1 VTIEIRELVR
11 GELTRVYDIDD
22 SDDGHVVYAV
32 AAGRLKATPLEWH
45 RPRRT
50 TERWDQAIALWET
63 ILDQG
68 GAVYGA
74 LRGDLLV
81 GVAVL
86 RPRLTASRAQLQSL
100 FVSRAYRRQ
109 GVARRLVG
117 EVIRRAALGGAHE
130 LYVSA
135 VPSVPAV
142 GFYLGQGF
150 RPAELVDPD
159 LFAQEPEDIHLVKP
173 LLG

>member
-1 VTIEIRELVR
+1 MIEIRELAR
-11 GELTRVYDIDD
+11 GELTRAYDIDD
-22 SDDGHVVYAV
+22 SDDGAVVYV
-32 AAGRLKATPLEWH
+32 VTGAGLQATPLAWH

-50 TERWDQAIALWET
+50 PERWNQSIVSWER

-74 LRGDLLV
+74 LHGDLLV

-86 RPRLTASRAQLQSL
+86 RPRLTAVRAQLQSL

-109 GVARRLVG
+109 GVARQLVA
-117 EVIRRAALGGAHE
+117 EVERRAIVGGARE

-135 VPSVPAV
+135 MASVPAV
-142 GFYLGQGF
+142 GFYLAQGF
-150 RPAELVDPD
+150 RVAEEVDPD
-159 LFAQEPEDIHLVKP
+159 LFAQEPEDMHLVKP
-173 LLG
+173 L

>member
-1 VTIEIRELVR
+1 MIGIREMAR
-11 GELTRVYDIDD
+11 GELGRAYAIDD
-22 SDDGHVVYAV
+22 SDDGDVLYVVTGACLQ
-32 AAGRLKATPLEWH
+32 AAPLEWH

-50 TERWDQAIALWET
+50 AERWNQSVAQWEA

-68 GAVYGA
+68 GAVYGG
-74 LRGDLLV
+74 LHGDLLV

-86 RPRLTASRAQLQSL
+86 RPRLTAARAQLQSL

-117 EVIRRAALGGAHE
+117 EVERRAIAGGARE

-135 VPSVPAV
+135 MPSVPAV
-142 GFYLGQGF
+142 GFYLAQGF
-150 RPAELVDPD
+150 RVAEEVDPD

-173 LLG
+173 L

>member
-1 VTIEIRELVR
+1 MLEMREVAR
-11 GELTRVYDIDD
+11 AELTRAYAIDD
-22 SDDGHVVYAV
+22 SDDGDVLYVVTG
-32 AAGRLKATPLEWH
+32 AGLQATPLDWH

-50 TERWDQAIALWET
+50 PQRWDQFIASWER

-86 RPRLTASRAQLQSL
+86 RPRLSAARAQLQSL
-100 FVSRAYRRQ
+100 CVSRAYRRQ
-109 GVARRLVG
+109 GVALRLVG
-117 EVIRRAALGGAHE
+117 AVERRAIAGGARE

-135 VPSVPAV
+135 MPSVPAV
-142 GFYLGQGF
+142 GFYLAHGF
-150 RPAELVDPD
+150 RLADEVDPD

-173 LLG
+173 L

>member
-1 VTIEIRELVR
+1 MIEIRELAR
-11 GELTRVYDIDD
+11 GELRRAYAIDD
-22 SDDGHVVYAV
+22 SDDGDVLYVVTG
-32 AAGRLKATPLEWH
+32 AGLQVTPLDWH

-50 TERWDQAIALWET
+50 PQRWNDFIASWER
-63 ILDQG
+63 ILAEG

-74 LRGDLLV
+74 PHGDLLV

-86 RPRLTASRAQLQSL
+86 RPRLTAVRDQLQSL

-117 EVIRRAALGGAHE
+117 AVERRARAGGARE

-135 VPSVPAV
+135 MPSVPAV
-142 GFYLGQGF
+142 GFYLAHGF
-150 RPAELVDPD
+150 RLADEVDPD

-173 LLG
+173 L

>member
-1 VTIEIRELVR
+1 MIEIRELAR

-22 SDDGHVVYAV
+22 SDDGDVVYV
-32 AAGRLKATPLEWH
+32 VTAGRLMATPLEWQ

-50 TERWDQAIALWET
+50 PERWDQASARWEA
-63 ILDQG
+63 ILDRG

-74 LRGDLLV
+74 LLVDSVV

-86 RPRLTASRAQLQSL
+86 RPRLTPARAQLQSL

-109 GVARRLVG
+109 GVANRLVG
-117 EVIRRAALGGAHE
+117 EVERGAITSGARE

-135 VPSVPAV
+135 TPSVPAV
-142 GFYLGQGF
+142 GFYLTRGF
-150 RPAELVDPD
+150 RVTEDVDPD
-159 LFAQEPEDIHLVKP
+159 LFAQEPEDIHLIKP
-173 LLG
+173 F